1 MMKREPKRSASWT
14 RGGSSTQQSG
24 SGTPGGAA
32 RWCRRHMAM
41 AGAARAI
48 VSLAARDRRA
58 LLILFL
64 QATHLA
70 RELLAYSVTYGV
82 RSGGSEPSA
91 MPAWPWTSVTSWRQR
106 WQRCWLRTAVRSLGG
121 GARLSL
127 KPAVCCHAAAG
138 K

>member
-82 RSGGSEPSA
+82 RFNWNLFRCVVDWSA
-91 MPAWPWTSVTSWRQR
+91 LAMLVTLFKFQPTGR
-106 WQRCWLRTAVRSLGG
+106 WSAVTGVNLR
-121 GARLSL
+121 ARTREHTH
-127 KPAVCCHAAAG
+127 K
-138 K
+138 